1 MAEKGAFAKAFF
13 LIFHIYHIIFVVQIL
28 EAVIMMDIN
37 WKKGVIVGNGEPY
50 GLDFLLIMV
59 ILS

>member
-1 MAEKGAFAKAFF
+1 MAEKDAFAKAFF
-13 LIFHIYHIIFVVQIL
+13 LLFHIYHVFFVLQIL